1 MVSGFWN
8 MEEWQGIDFGELT
21 VSGLCLASSFGLH
34 SENCEELGESFTLE
48 GDGIDL

>member
-1 MVSGFWN
+1 MGFGTWRK
-8 MEEWQGIDFGELT
+8 WQGIDFGELT
-21 VSGLCLASSFGLH
+21 ESGLCLASSFGLH